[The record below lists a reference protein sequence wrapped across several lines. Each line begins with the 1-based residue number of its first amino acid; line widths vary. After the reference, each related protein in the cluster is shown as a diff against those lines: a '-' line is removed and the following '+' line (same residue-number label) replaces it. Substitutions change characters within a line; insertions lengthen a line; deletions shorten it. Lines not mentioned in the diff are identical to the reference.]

1 MNNQGPYINKYLP
14 IVLLY
19 FFANSFLLPHGL
31 LYTTLLTPIGL
42 LWLARYPSFRHLVWF
57 FPVAGAFAV
66 VHYLQ
71 GVNLKYY
78 FTSLT
83 LIFTVYVFI
92 ICCYQFL
99 RNCHTLR
106 SLYKQVLL
114 INFLLVIVA
123 AATLPIPS
131 VSEYFWYRN
140 ELTLLYNIRRLK
152 LLSYEAS
159 YYSLLLVP
167 VAMYYYLKLIFLRLP
182 DPVTTALL
190 VSIPLLLSF
199 SFGILLGLIIAILL
213 IMLLGIR
220 RLINSRQ
227 FKYIFAVLAI
237 LVMAFA
243 VLMLFFPD
251 NVVGERLARV
261 FSGEDTSFRGRTT
274 DSYFLSW
281 KIAEMK
287 SIWFGAGPGQTKELG
302 LDLFRRFYHFP
313 ALPASEVRIPNA
325 TADTLASYGILGLI
339 IRFGLQ
345 GWFFF
350 STRVYRN
357 YYRLGLFLFIFIYQF
372 TGSYLT
378 NVAEYAIWLLAF
390 HKGSFDE
397 FESTVHIEGNAVER
411 QGR

>member
-42 LWLARYPSFRHLVWF
+42 IWLARYPSFRHIAWF
-57 FPVAGAFAV
+57 FPVAGAFAL

-71 GVNLKYY
+71 GVNLNFY

-92 ICCYQFL
+92 LCCYQFL

-106 SLYKQVLL
+106 TLYKQVLI

-123 AATLPIPS
+123 VLTLPFPAIS
-131 VSEYFWYRN
+131 GYFWFSN

-152 LLSYEAS
+152 LLAYEAS

-167 VAMYYYLKLIFLRLP
+167 VALYYYLKTIFLRLP
-182 DPVTTALL
+182 HPVTTLLL
-190 VSIPLLLSF
+190 VSIPLILSLSF
-199 SFGILLGLIIAILL
+199 GVLSGMLIAILL
-213 IMLLGIR
+213 IMLFAIR
-220 RLINSRQ
+220 QLVNSRQ
-227 FKYIFAVLAI
+227 FIYIFSILAI
-237 LVMAFA
+237 LIIGFTI
-243 VLMLFFPD
+243 LMLFFPD
-251 NVVGERLARV
+251 NVVGQRLARV
-261 FSGEDTSFRGRTT
+261 FAGDDTSFRGRTT

-287 SIWFGAGPGQTKELG
+287 SIWFGAGPGQTKVLG
-302 LDLFRRFYHFP
+302 LDLFRQFYQQP
-313 ALPASEVRIPNA
+313 SMPLSEVRIPNA

-339 IRFGLQ
+339 IRFALQ

-350 STRVYRN
+350 STKVYRN

-397 FESTVHIEGNAVER
+397 FESTVHIKGNAVER

>member
-31 LYTTLLTPIGL
+31 LYTTLLTPLGL
-42 LWLARYPSFRHLVWF
+42 IWLARYPSFRHIAWF
-57 FPVAGAFAV
+57 FPVAGLFAL
-66 VHYLQ
+66 VHLIH
-71 GVNLKYY
+71 GVDLKFY

-106 SLYKQVLL
+106 TLYRYVLI

-123 AATLPIPS
+123 LLSLLIPAM
-131 VSEYFWYRN
+131 SEYFWYRN

-167 VAMYYYLKLIFLRLP
+167 VAMYYYLKMVLLRLP
-182 DPVTTALL
+182 NPVTTMLL
-190 VSIPLLLSF
+190 ISIPLLLSL
-199 SFGILLGLIIAILL
+199 SFGILLGMIISILL

-220 RLINSRQ
+220 RLVNSRQ
-227 FKYIFAVLAI
+227 FIYIFSVLAI
-237 LVMAFA
+237 LIIGFA
-243 VLMLFFPD
+243 ILMLFFPD
-251 NVVGERLARV
+251 NVVGKRLARV

-287 SIWFGAGPGQTKELG
+287 SIWFGAGPGQTKVLG
-302 LDLFRRFYHFP
+302 LDLFRQFYQQP
-313 ALPASEVRIPNA
+313 SMPVSEVRIPNA
-325 TADTLASYGILGLI
+325 TADTLASYGILGMV
-339 IRFGLQ
+339 IRFVLQ

-350 STRVYRN
+350 STKVYRN

-397 FESTVHIEGNAVER
+397 FESTVHIKGNAVER